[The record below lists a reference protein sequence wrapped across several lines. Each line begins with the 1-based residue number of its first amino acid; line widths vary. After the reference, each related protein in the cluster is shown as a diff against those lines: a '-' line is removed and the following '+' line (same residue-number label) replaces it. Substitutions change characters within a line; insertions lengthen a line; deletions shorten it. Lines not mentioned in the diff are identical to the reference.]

1 VTHET
6 QIDFRFADDER
17 LELGGAAARFK
28 HNSAALHLLKR
39 LEAEGCTNELLTA
52 KEQFILARY
61 SGWGDT
67 DVLNHAFPN
76 GTYSWA
82 KPHTELEGL
91 LTPEETSSLLA
102 SSLNAHYT
110 SLPIIRAIYAALEHF
125 GLAQDHQSR
134 LLELDANQSVALG
147 SWSQPKLRLLEPA
160 AGIGH
165 WLGAMP
171 AAWRAKTERVAVEID
186 ALSGRIL
193 ERLYPNTK
201 VFLQPFEA
209 APLPENYFDL
219 ILSNV
224 PFGNYAVADA
234 SVRENW
240 LKASIHDYFFV
251 KALRLLRPGGVIAF
265 ITSRFTLDKQS
276 PKVRQYLATHAE
288 LLAAARLP
296 RNAFRAN
303 AGTEVIADVLIFQKR
318 RQRCRETQGAW
329 METSNV
335 TLSNQQGE
343 ECELKLNSY
352 YRQHPE
358 YLLGKP
364 TYGRGMYQVHEFLL
378 QDDGR
383 DLPGSLAQCLC
394 AQLPANGYQ
403 IATTLETSSAIT
415 LTSPSDD
422 VLNVAE
428 VALLSERE
436 RTCVTE
442 LRAIY
447 TAAKDVIAVQLRDA
461 SDEDLQAQQQ
471 TLTDLYTRFKAQFG
485 YLHKNLKHLHPHS
498 PAVPFLKALEIP
510 VGKNLFNR
518 APLFYQ
524 RTIQPAR
531 QANAQCTPKEALLI
545 GLQELGRVDVS
556 YIARQCQC
564 TLAEI
569 LTALEGLI
577 YETPAGGYVIAEE
590 YLSGDVRQKLREAE
604 RAAACNPAFTK
615 HVTALQA
622 VQPANLGQEEIIVR
636 LGAGWVPAQVVK
648 AFVTALV
655 PSFDGT
661 VRYLPTL
668 ATWKVE
674 GISAWARSAIEA
686 NQTWGT
692 SRANAFELIEDILNL
707 RTTTITDEGVG
718 ADGSPR
724 RVVNDNETI
733 AAQAKQLEI
742 KQKFAAWIWQDDAR
756 TALLIQLYNERFN
769 AFRKREYDGSHLNLP
784 GMATAIQLYAH
795 QKNSIWR
802 ILQSNATLLA
812 HCVGAGKTFVMI
824 AAAMELKRLGLCHKS
839 LIVVPNHLPA
849 QWAAEALR
857 LYPNIRLLAPS
868 KEHLTASQR
877 GELLSRIATSDYD
890 AIIIPQTAFK
900 MLPLSPTTVQDHIQR
915 EMETLNGYLE
925 EFESTSRQN
934 KRSIKEIQRA
944 LKKLK
949 AKLDTSEQQIQ
960 RLDRDTITWEELGID
975 ALFLDEFH
983 HYKNLYCPTKMT
995 RVAGLPNTDSQRAF
1009 DCFMKVRSV
1018 LESGGRVVCATAT
1031 PVSNTIA
1038 EVYICQKYLQL
1049 ETLQELGLDHFDAW
1063 VQQFAETTQS
1073 LEMTPDGSGFRMNT
1087 RFNKFT
1093 NIPELSQLWQQVL
1106 EVKSAAEL
1114 NLPRPKLAG
1123 GKPTIISV
1131 PASEEL
1137 KAYVHDLAR
1146 RVEAIKGRR
1155 VPPHVD
1161 NMLKVTSDGRKA
1173 ALDIRLVLP
1182 DEARPAQSKVMALV
1196 EQIERLYHEAK
1207 ETRGVQLVFLDIST
1221 PKGRSDLLERG
1232 HH

>member
-1 VTHET
+1 MTDET
-6 QIDFRFADDER
+6 KIDFRFACDEQ

-28 HNSAALHLLKR
+28 HNVAALQLLKR
-39 LEAEGCTNELLTA
+39 LETGMDSERDLAEE
-52 KEQFILARY
+52 EQRSLARY

-82 KPHTELEGL
+82 KPHAELEGL

-110 SLPIIRAIYAALEHF
+110 SLPMIRAIYAALAHF
-125 GLAQDHQSR
+125 GLAQDRQSR
-134 LLELDANQSVALG
+134 LLELEANQSVAFA
-147 SWSQPKLRLLEPA
+147 SVSSQKLRVLEPA

-171 AAWRAKTERVAVEID
+171 ADWRAKTERVAVEID
-186 ALSGRIL
+186 SLSGRIL
-193 ERLYPNTK
+193 THLYPNTK
-201 VFLQPFEA
+201 AFIQPFEA

-224 PFGNYAVADA
+224 PFGNYAVADG
-234 SVRENW
+234 SVRENY
-240 LKASIHDYFFV
+240 LKAAIHDYFFV

-265 ITSRFTLDKQS
+265 ITSRYTLDKQS
-276 PKVRQYLATHAE
+276 PKVRQYLAQHAE

-303 AGTEVIADVLIFQKR
+303 AGTEVMTDVVLLRKR
-318 RQRCRETQGAW
+318 RQACREVNEAW
-329 METSNV
+329 VETSNAA
-335 TLSNQQGE
+335 LRNAEGE
-343 ECELKLNSY
+343 ELELKLNHY
-352 YRQHPE
+352 YTQYPA
-358 YLLGKP
+358 YLLGTP
-364 TYGRGMYQVHEFLL
+364 TFGRGMYQANEFLL

-383 DLPGSLAQCLC
+383 NLAASLAECLC
-394 AQLPANGYQ
+394 AQLPAQGYQ
-403 IATTLETSSAIT
+403 ATTTLETPSAIS
-415 LTSPSDD
+415 LTSPSEAWI
-422 VLNVAE
+422 NAAE
-428 VALLSERE
+428 IALLSERE
-436 RTCVTE
+436 RNCVTE

-447 TAAKDVIAVQLRDA
+447 TAAKEVIALQLRDA

-485 YLHKNLKHLHPHS
+485 SLHQNLRHLNPHS

-524 RTIQPAR
+524 RTMRPAR
-531 QANAQCTPKEALLI
+531 QAQAHCTPKEALLI
-545 GLQELGRVDVS
+545 CLQELGRVDVP
-556 YIARQCQC
+556 YIARQCQRSL
-564 TLAEI
+564 TEVV
-569 LTALEGLI
+569 TALDGLI
-577 YETPAGGYVIAEE
+577 YETPAGSYETAEE
-590 YLSGDVRQKLREAE
+590 YLSGEVRQKLREAE

-615 HVTALQA
+615 HVAALQA
-622 VQPANLGQEEIIVR
+622 IQPANLGPDEIIVR
-636 LGAGWVPAQVVK
+636 LGAGWVPEPIVQE
-648 AFVTALV
+648 FVTTLV
-655 PSFDGT
+655 PSFGGT

-674 GISAWARSAIEA
+674 NISAWARSAIEA

-707 RTTTITDEGVG
+707 RTTTITDESIG

-742 KQKFAAWIWQDDAR
+742 KRKFSDWIWQDEAR
-756 TALLIQLYNERFN
+756 TARLIQIYNERFN
-769 AFRKREYDGSHLNLP
+769 AFRKREFDGSHLSLP
-784 GMATAIQLYAH
+784 GMSTAIELFAH

-802 ILQSNATLLA
+802 ILQSQATLLA
-812 HCVGAGKTFVMI
+812 HCVGAGKTFVML
-824 AAAMELKRLGLCHKS
+824 AAAMELKRLGLCHKA

-868 KEHLTASQR
+868 KEHLTSAQR

-900 MLPLSPTTVQDHIQR
+900 MLPLNPTTVRDHIQR

-949 AKLDTSEQQIQ
+949 AKLDTTEQQIQ
-960 RLDRDTITWEELGID
+960 RLDQATITWEELGID

-1009 DCFMKVRSV
+1009 DCFMKVRAV
-1018 LESGGRVVCATAT
+1018 LENGGRVVCATAT

-1049 ETLQELGLDHFDAW
+1049 EMLQELGLDHFDAW

-1123 GKPTIISV
+1123 GKPDIISV
-1131 PASEEL
+1131 PASDEL

-1155 VPPHVD
+1155 VAPHID

-1173 ALDIRLVLP
+1173 ALDIRLVRP
-1182 DEARPAQSKVMALV
+1182 DAARPAQSKVMALV
-1196 EQIERLYHEAK
+1196 EQIERLYHETK

-1221 PKGRSDLLERG
+1221 PKGRSDQL
-1232 HH
+1232 

>member
-1 VTHET
+1 MTNDARV
-6 QIDFRFADDER
+6 DFRFACNEA
-17 LELGGAAARFK
+17 LELGGAATRFR
-28 HNSAALHLLKR
+28 HNVAALQCLKR
-39 LEAEGCTNELLTA
+39 WDAESDSDRAISEE
-52 KEQFILARY
+52 EQRILARY

-67 DVLNHAFPN
+67 DVLKHAFPN
-76 GTYSWA
+76 GTYTWA
-82 KPHTELEGL
+82 KPHTELDGL

-110 SLPIIRAIYAALEHF
+110 SLPIIRAIHTALEHF
-125 GLAQDHQSR
+125 GLAQERQSR
-134 LLELDANQSVALG
+134 LLELEANQSVAL
-147 SWSQPKLRLLEPA
+147 SSLPQQKLRMLEPA

-171 AAWRAKTERVAVEID
+171 AHWHAKTERVAVEID
-186 ALSGRIL
+186 SLSGRIL
-193 ERLYPNTK
+193 ARLYPNTK
-201 VFLQPFEA
+201 VFIQPFEA

-224 PFGNYAVADA
+224 PFGNYAVADG
-234 SVRENW
+234 SVRESY
-240 LKASIHDYFFV
+240 LKAAIHDYFFV
-251 KALRLLRPGGVIAF
+251 KALRLLRPGGVLAF
-265 ITSRFTLDKQS
+265 ITSRYSLDKQS
-276 PKVRQYLATHAE
+276 PKVRQFLATQAE

-303 AGTEVIADVLIFQKR
+303 AGTEVMTDVVLLQKR
-318 RQRCRETQGAW
+318 RQPCRDVHDVW
-329 METSNV
+329 LETSDFALRN
-335 TLSNQQGE
+335 TDGE
-343 ECELKLNSY
+343 ELELRVNDY
-352 YRQHPE
+352 YRQHPD
-358 YLLGKP
+358 YLLGTP
-364 TYGRGMYQVHEFLL
+364 TFGRGMYQANEFLL

-383 DLPGSLAQCLC
+383 DLATSLIECLC
-394 AQLPANGYQ
+394 AQLPLQGYQ
-403 IATTLETSSAIT
+403 TVVSAESSSAIT
-415 LTSPSDD
+415 LSSSPEELISS
-422 VLNVAE
+422 L
-428 VALLSERE
+428 ALEKLSERE
-436 RTCVTE
+436 RNCVTA

-447 TAAKDVIAVQLRDA
+447 TAAKEVIALQLRDA
-461 SDEDLQAQQQ
+461 ADDELQAQQQ
-471 TLTDLYTRFKAQFG
+471 TLMELYTRFKAQFG
-485 YLHKNLKHLHPHS
+485 YLHKNLKHLPAHS
-498 PAVPFLKALEIP
+498 PAIPFLKALEIP
-510 VGKNLFNR
+510 VGKNLYNR

-524 RTIQPAR
+524 RTIRPAR
-531 QANAQCTPKEALLI
+531 QAQAQCTPKEALLI
-545 GLQELGRVDVS
+545 CLHELGRVDLP
-556 YIARQCQC
+556 YIAHQCQC
-564 TLAEI
+564 SPADVWM
-569 LTALEGLI
+569 ALEELI
-577 YETPAGGYVIAEE
+577 YETPAGGYVTAEE

-604 RAAACNPAFTK
+604 RAAQCNPAFAK
-615 HVTALQA
+615 NVAALQGI
-622 VQPANLGQEEIIVR
+622 QPANLGQDEIIVR
-636 LGAGWVPAQVVK
+636 LGASWMPEKIVND
-648 AFVTALV
+648 FVTFLV
-655 PSFDGT
+655 PSFGGS
-661 VRYLPTL
+661 VRHLPTL

-674 GISAWARSAIEA
+674 NTSAWARSSVEA

-692 SRANAFELIEDILNL
+692 SRANVFALIEDILNL
-707 RTTTITDEGVG
+707 RTTTITDESIGV
-718 ADGSPR
+718 DGKPR

-742 KQKFAAWIWQDDAR
+742 KQAFAEWIWQDEER
-756 TALLIQLYNERFN
+756 TALLVQIYNERFN
-769 AFRKREYDGSHLNLP
+769 AFRKREYDGSHLHLP
-784 GMATAIQLYAH
+784 GMSTAIELYAH

-802 ILQSNATLLA
+802 ILQSKATLLA

-824 AAAMELKRLGLCHKS
+824 AAAMELKRLGLCHKA

-857 LYPNIRLLAPS
+857 LYPNIRLLAPG

-900 MLPLSPTTVQDHIQR
+900 MLPLAPSTVRGYIQR

-925 EFESTSRQN
+925 EFESARNTN

-944 LKKLK
+944 LKKLQ
-949 AKLDTSEQQIQ
+949 ARLDTTEQQIQ
-960 RLDRDTITWEELGID
+960 RLDQATITWEELGID
-975 ALFLDEFH
+975 TLFLDEFH

-1009 DCFMKVRSV
+1009 DCFMKVRAV

-1093 NIPELSQLWQQVL
+1093 NIPELSALWQQVL

-1114 NLPRPKLAG
+1114 NLPRPKLHG
-1123 GKPTIISV
+1123 GKPEIISV
-1131 PASEEL
+1131 PASETL
-1137 KAYVHDLAR
+1137 KTYVHDLAR
-1146 RVEAIKGRR
+1146 RVEAIKSRR
-1155 VPPHVD
+1155 VAPHVD

-1173 ALDIRLVLP
+1173 ALDIRLVQP
-1182 DEARPAQSKVMALV
+1182 AAARPQQSKVMALV
-1196 EQIERLYHEAK
+1196 EQIERLYHETK

-1221 PKGRSDLLERG
+1221 PKGRSDQLESG
-1232 HH
+1232 QH

>member
-1 VTHET
+1 MS
-6 QIDFRFADDER
+6 QDFQFPIDTNKISPR
-17 LELGGAAARFK
+17 GAAARFRD
-28 HNSAALHLLKR
+28 NIAALQLLKR
-39 LEAEGCTNELLTA
+39 LEAENHAPGRISAE
-52 KEQFILARY
+52 EQGILAQY

-67 DVLNHAFPN
+67 EVLQHAFPN
-76 GTYSWA
+76 GTFVWA
-82 KPHTELEGL
+82 KPRVELAGL
-91 LTPEETSSLLA
+91 LTPDETSSLLA

-110 SLPIIRAIYAALEHF
+110 SPPIIRAIYVALEHF
-125 GLAQDHQSR
+125 GFAQDRQSR
-134 LLELDANQSVALG
+134 LLELGENQSVALG
-147 SWSQPKLRLLEPA
+147 SWQHQKLRVLEPA

-171 AAWRAKTERVAVEID
+171 AAWRARTERVAVELD
-186 ALSGRIL
+186 TLSGRIL
-193 ERLYPNTK
+193 TRLYPQTK
-201 VFLQPFEA
+201 VFIQPFEA

-234 SVRENW
+234 SVRERY
-240 LKASIHDYFFV
+240 LKAAIHDYFFV
-251 KALRLLRPGGVIAF
+251 KALRLLRPGGIIAF
-265 ITSRFTLDKQS
+265 ITSRYTLDKQS

-296 RNAFRAN
+296 RNAFRAH
-303 AGTEVIADVLIFQKR
+303 AGTEVITDVLILQKR
-318 RQRCRETQGAW
+318 RQPCRDIHDTWIETVNFPLR
-329 METSNV
+329 NV
-335 TLSNQQGE
+335 TNDEL
-343 ECELKLNSY
+343 ELKVNGY
-352 YRQHPE
+352 YVEHPE
-358 YLLGKP
+358 YRLGTP
-364 TYGRGMYQVHEFLL
+364 TFGRGMYQANEFLL

-383 DLPGSLAQCLC
+383 DLAASLPECLC
-394 AQLPANGYQ
+394 RQLPANGYQ
-403 IATTLETSSAIT
+403 AITRLEPSAPGASATAADEWLSFSALET
-415 LTSPSDD
+415 
-422 VLNVAE
+422 
-428 VALLSERE
+428 LSERE
-436 RTCVTE
+436 RSCVTA

-447 TAAKDVIAVQLRDA
+447 TAAKAVIALQLRDA
-461 SDEDLQAQQQ
+461 GDEELQTQQQ
-471 TLTDLYTRFKAQFG
+471 ELNEHYTRFKAQFG
-485 YLHKNLKHLHPHS
+485 YLHKNLKLLHPHN
-498 PAVPFLKALEIP
+498 PAIPFLKALEIP
-510 VGKNLFNR
+510 TGKNLFHR

-524 RTIQPAR
+524 RTIRPAR
-531 QANAQCTPKEALLI
+531 QANAHCTPKEALLI
-545 GLQELGRVDVS
+545 CLNELGRVDLP
-556 YIARQCQC
+556 YIARQCQSSP
-564 TLAEI
+564 AEA
-569 LTALEGLI
+569 LTALNGLI
-577 YETPAGGYVIAEE
+577 YETPAGVYVTAEE

-604 RAAACNPAFTK
+604 RAAACNPAFAK
-615 HVTALQA
+615 HVAALQA
-622 VQPANLGQEEIIVR
+622 IQPANLGQDEIIVR
-636 LGAGWVPAQVVK
+636 LGASWVPEKIVQE
-648 AFVTALV
+648 FVTTLV
-655 PSFDGT
+655 PSFGGT

-674 GISAWARSAIEA
+674 NASAWARCSIEA

-692 SRANAFELIEDILNL
+692 SRASAFELIEDILNL
-707 RTTTITDEGVG
+707 RTTTITDESIG
-718 ADGSPR
+718 ADGNPR

-900 MLPLSPTTVQDHIQR
+900 MLPLSPTTVRDHIQR

-949 AKLDTSEQQIQ
+949 AKLDTTEQQIQ
-960 RLDRDTITWEELGID
+960 RLDRETITWEELGID

-1018 LESGGRVVCATAT
+1018 LENGGRVVCATAT

-1049 ETLQELGLDHFDAW
+1049 EALQELGLDHFDAW

-1114 NLPRPKLAG
+1114 NLPRPKLQG
-1123 GKPTIISV
+1123 GKPAIISV

-1155 VPPHVD
+1155 VAPYVD

-1173 ALDIRLVLP
+1173 ALDIRLVQP
-1182 DEARPAQSKVMALV
+1182 MASRPQQSKVMALV
-1196 EQIERLYHEAK
+1196 EQIERLYHETQ
-1207 ETRGVQLVFLDIST
+1207 ETRGVQLVFLDIAT
-1221 PKGRSDLLERG
+1221 PKGRSQQIQG
-1232 HH
+1232 

>member
-1 VTHET
+1 MNTET
-6 QIDFRFADDER
+6 KVDFRFACDEW
-17 LELGGAAARFK
+17 LELGGAATRFK
-28 HNSAALHLLKR
+28 HNLAALQLLKR
-39 LEAEGCTNELLTA
+39 LEAEARANALSAE
-52 KEQFILARY
+52 EQRILAQY

-67 DVLNHAFPN
+67 EVLNHAFPN
-76 GTYSWA
+76 GIYTWA
-82 KPHTELEGL
+82 KPHTDLAGL

-110 SLPIIRAIYAALEHF
+110 SLPIIRAIYATLEYF
-125 GLAQDHQSR
+125 GFGQDCQSR
-134 LLELDANQSVALG
+134 LLELEANQSVALG
-147 SWSQPKLRLLEPA
+147 SWSQQKLRLLEPA

-171 AAWRAKTERVAVEID
+171 ARWRANTERIAVEID
-186 ALSGRIL
+186 SLSGRML
-193 ERLYPNTK
+193 QRLYPHTN

-234 SVRENW
+234 SVRESW
-240 LKASIHDYFFV
+240 LKAAIHDYFFV
-251 KALRLLRPGGVIAF
+251 KSLRLLRPGGIIAF
-265 ITSRFTLDKQS
+265 ITSRYTLDKQAL
-276 PKVRQYLATHAE
+276 KVRQYLATHAE

-296 RNAFRAN
+296 RHAFHAN
-303 AGTEVIADVLIFQKR
+303 AGTEVITDVLILQKR
-318 RQRCRETQGAW
+318 RQPCRAANEAW
-329 METSNV
+329 METNNFA
-335 TLSNQQGE
+335 LRNRDGE
-343 ECELKLNSY
+343 QMELRLNAY
-352 YRQHPE
+352 YTQHPE
-358 YLLGKP
+358 YLLGTP
-364 TYGRGMYQVHEFLL
+364 TFGRGMYQPYEFIL

-383 DLPGSLAQCLC
+383 NLAASLTACLC
-394 AQLPANGYQ
+394 TQLPAHGYQ
-403 IATTLETSSAIT
+403 TTTETSSAVN
-415 LTSPSDD
+415 LTAQSDELLCQPD
-422 VLNVAE
+422 LE
-428 VALLSERE
+428 ALPERE
-436 RTCVTE
+436 RNCITA

-447 TAAKDVIAVQLRDA
+447 TAAKEVLALQLRDA
-461 SDEDLQAQQQ
+461 DDAALQAQQQ
-471 TLTDLYTRFKAQFG
+471 ELTELYSRFKAQFG
-485 YLHKNLKHLHPHS
+485 YLHKNLKHLSPHS
-498 PAVPFLKALEIP
+498 PALPFLKALEIP
-510 VGKNLFNR
+510 TGKNLYNR

-524 RTIQPAR
+524 RTIRPTR
-531 QANAQCTPKEALLI
+531 QAQAQCTPTEALLI
-545 GLQELGRVDVS
+545 CLNELGRVDVS
-556 YIARQCQC
+556 YIARQCQS
-564 TLAEI
+564 AQSDV

-577 YETPAGGYVIAEE
+577 HETPAGAYVMAEE

-604 RAAACNPAFTK
+604 RAANCNPTFSK
-615 HVTALQA
+615 NVSALQA
-622 VQPANLGQEEIIVR
+622 VQPTNLSQEEIIVR
-636 LGAGWVPAQVVK
+636 LGAGWVPEKFVND
-648 AFVTALV
+648 FVTFLV
-655 PSFDGT
+655 PSFGGS

-674 GISAWARSAIEA
+674 NASAWARSSMEA

-707 RTTTITDEGVG
+707 RTTTITDESIG
-718 ADGSPR
+718 ADGNPR

-742 KQKFAAWIWQDDAR
+742 KQKFAEWIWQEEER
-756 TALLIQLYNERFN
+756 TALLVQIYNERFN
-769 AFRKREYDGSHLNLP
+769 AFRKREYDGSHLSLP
-784 GMATAIQLYAH
+784 GMSTAIQLYAH

-802 ILQSNATLLA
+802 ILQSKATLLA

-824 AAAMELKRLGLCHKS
+824 AAAMELKRLGLCHKA

-857 LYPNIRLLAPS
+857 LYPNIRLLAPG
-868 KEHLTASQR
+868 KEHLTSAQR

-900 MLPLSPTTVQDHIQR
+900 MLPLAPNTVKGHIQR

-925 EFESTSRQN
+925 EFESASNKN

-944 LKKLK
+944 LKKLH
-949 AKLDTSEQQIQ
+949 ARLDTTEQQIQ
-960 RLDRDTITWEELGID
+960 RLDRNTITWEELGID

-983 HYKNLYCPTKMT
+983 HFKNLYCSTKMT
-995 RVAGLPNTDSQRAF
+995 RIAGLPNTDSQRAF
-1009 DCFMKVRSV
+1009 DCFMKVRAV
-1018 LESGGRVVCATAT
+1018 LENGGRVVCATAT

-1038 EVYICQKYLQL
+1038 EVYVCQKYLQL

-1093 NIPELSQLWQQVL
+1093 NIPELSALWQQVL

-1123 GKPTIISV
+1123 GKPEIISV

-1146 RVEAIKGRR
+1146 RVETIKSRR
-1155 VPPHVD
+1155 VAPHVD

-1173 ALDIRLVLP
+1173 ALDIRLVQP
-1182 DEARPAQSKVMALV
+1182 NASRPPRSKVMALV
-1196 EQIERLYHEAK
+1196 EQIERLYHETK

-1221 PKGRSDLLERG
+1221 PKGRSEQSERNINNG
-1232 HH
+1232 

>member
-1 VTHET
+1 MVSDTKV
-6 QIDFRFADDER
+6 DFHFACDEG
-17 LELGGAAARFK
+17 LELGGAAVRFR
-28 HNSAALHLLKR
+28 HNLAALQLLKR
-39 LEAEGCTNELLTA
+39 LETETGSESDLTEE
-52 KEQFILARY
+52 EQRTLVRY

-67 DVLNHAFPN
+67 DVLHHAFPN

-82 KPHTELEGL
+82 KPHAELAGL

-102 SSLNAHYT
+102 SSLNAYYT
-110 SLPIIRAIYAALEHF
+110 SLPIIRAIYAALDHF
-125 GLAQDHQSR
+125 GLAQDRQSR

-147 SWSQPKLRLLEPA
+147 SLQQQKLRLLEPA

-171 AAWRAKTERVAVEID
+171 APWRAKTERVAVEMD
-186 ALSGRIL
+186 LLSGRIL
-193 ERLYPNTK
+193 QQLYPNTK

-224 PFGNYAVADA
+224 PFGNYAVADP
-234 SVRENW
+234 SVRESW
-240 LKASIHDYFFV
+240 LKAAIHDYFFV

-265 ITSRFTLDKQS
+265 ITSRYTLDKQS

-303 AGTEVIADVLIFQKR
+303 AGTEVITDVLILQKR
-318 RQRCRETQGAW
+318 RQSCREANNTW
-329 METSNV
+329 IETRNFV
-335 TLSNQQGE
+335 LRNDAGE
-343 ECELKLNSY
+343 ELELKLNDY
-352 YRQHPE
+352 YLQHPDFM
-358 YLLGKP
+358 LGAP
-364 TYGRGMYQVHEFLL
+364 TFGRGMYQPYEFLL
-378 QDDGR
+378 RDDGR
-383 DLPGSLAQCLC
+383 DLAASLAACLC
-394 AQLPANGYQ
+394 TQLPANGYQ
-403 IATTLETSSAIT
+403 AAISLETSLPISIT
-415 LTSPSDD
+415 SQADELLSLSE
-422 VLNVAE
+422 LE
-428 VALLSERE
+428 RLSERE
-436 RTCVTE
+436 RTCVTA

-447 TAAKDVIAVQLRDA
+447 TAAKEVIALQLRAA
-461 SDEDLQAQQQ
+461 SDEDLQARQRE
-471 TLTDLYTRFKAQFG
+471 LTELYTRFKAQFG
-485 YLHKNLKHLHPHS
+485 YLHKNLKHLNPHS
-498 PAVPFLKALEIP
+498 PALPFLKALEIP

-524 RTIQPAR
+524 RTIRPAR
-531 QANAQCTPKEALLI
+531 QVQAQCTPKEALLI
-545 GLQELGRVDVS
+545 CLNELGRVDVS
-556 YIARQCQC
+556 YIARQGQC
-564 TLAEI
+564 SQADV

-577 YETPAGGYVIAEE
+577 YETPTGVYVTAEE

-604 RAAACNPAFTK
+604 RAAACNPAFAK
-615 HVTALQA
+615 HVAALQA
-622 VQPANLGQEEIIVR
+622 VQPANLGQDEIIVR
-636 LGAGWVPAQVVK
+636 LGAGWVPEQVVNE
-648 AFVTALV
+648 FVTSLV
-655 PSFDGT
+655 PSFGGT
-661 VRYLPTL
+661 VRYLPSL
-668 ATWKVE
+668 ASWKVE
-674 GISAWARSAIEA
+674 NTSAWARSSIEA

-692 SRANAFELIEDILNL
+692 SRANAFALMEDILNL
-707 RTTTITDEGVG
+707 RTTTITDEAIG
-718 ADGSPR
+718 ADGNPR
-724 RVVNDNETI
+724 RVTNDNETI

-742 KQKFAAWIWQDDAR
+742 KHKFAEWIWQDTERAS
-756 TALLIQLYNERFN
+756 IYNERFN
-769 AFRKREYDGSHLNLP
+769 AFRKREYDGSHLSLP
-784 GMATAIQLYAH
+784 GMSTAIQLYAH

-802 ILQSNATLLA
+802 ILQSKATLLA

-857 LYPNIRLLAPS
+857 LYPNIRLLAPG
-868 KEHLTASQR
+868 KEHLTSAQR
-877 GELLSRIATSDYD
+877 GELLSRIATSNYD

-900 MLPLSPTTVQDHIQR
+900 MLPLSPTTVRDHIQR
-915 EMETLNGYLE
+915 EMDTLNGYLE
-925 EFESTSRQN
+925 EFESASSQN

-949 AKLDTSEQQIQ
+949 AKLDTTEQQIQ

-1018 LESGGRVVCATAT
+1018 LENGGRVVCATAT

-1038 EVYICQKYLQL
+1038 EVYVCQKYLQL

-1114 NLPRPKLAG
+1114 NLPRPKLHG
-1123 GKPTIISV
+1123 GKPAIISV
-1131 PASEEL
+1131 TASEEL

-1146 RVEAIKGRR
+1146 RVEAIKSRR
-1155 VPPHVD
+1155 VAPHVD

-1173 ALDIRLVLP
+1173 ALDIRLVCP
-1182 DEARPAQSKVMALV
+1182 TASRPEQSKVIALV
-1196 EQIERLYHEAK
+1196 EQIERLYHETK

-1221 PKGRSDLLERG
+1221 PKGRSDQCERSSSDG
-1232 HH
+1232 